1 MSHKLDPVRSI
12 YAAWGR
18 CQVKAVRGQNGHCAA
33 SMDGSWAEI
42 RLLPDVGPPPVA
54 PVDDARHAVY

>member
-18 CQVKAVRGQNGHCAA
+18 CQVKAVREPGTA
-33 SMDGSWAEI
+33 
-42 RLLPDVGPPPVA
+42 
-54 PVDDARHAVY
+54 